1 MKLDALVRA
10 RTVEPLAFCPDSII
24 AEDKVDMLLVM
35 PSVAGGSIGGRL
47 RLGRGSLTRAVGLF
61 VVLFGSFHWTIAFV
75 AFWVL
80 YVQRVLSTRTQVG
93 FASVSLTTEVV
104 DAVATA
110 IMACFAEVFAQ
121 LYAVADPS
129 QDPVPLS
136 ETHPLIFHRFV
147 RISEFSTFRAR
158 RLDSI

>member
-1 MKLDALVRA
+1 
-10 RTVEPLAFCPDSII
+10 
-24 AEDKVDMLLVM
+24 M
-35 PSVAGGSIGGRL
+35 PEST
-47 RLGRGSLTRAVGLF
+47 LTRAVGLF

-80 YVQRVLSTRTQVG
+80 YLQCVLSRTQVG

-104 DAVATA
+104 EAVATA

-121 LYAVADPS
+121 LHAVADPS